1 MKLRILSARSKI
13 DESVDVLADLD
24 ALVDEPVY
32 FKLAGK
38 TFKIKPVKTEQAFI
52 AYQQF
57 ARLDALM
64 KKKEISMTE
73 AINVYGDLF
82 ESVIEKFDRKIV
94 KDMTQS
100 QCGALLKLIF
110 DSVSGVAQADAK
122 KKSEDG
128 PEPELGGFQIQASIL
143 IGEVCRFYGWT
154 FMDVWE
160 MPARR
165 FFSMHRAM
173 LKLHALEKIEEVDIA
188 VCGNEGYTHKYIE
201 AVKENFQNKLY
212 ALDRKDDP
220 TQNNRKTRELSE
232 EEIKRNTSEVM
243 KIFALKKQMGG

>member
-1 MKLRILSARSKI
+1 
-13 DESVDVLADLD
+13 
-24 ALVDEPVY
+24 
-32 FKLAGK
+32 
-38 TFKIKPVKTEQAFI
+38 
-52 AYQQF
+52 
-57 ARLDALM
+57 
-64 KKKEISMTE
+64 
-73 AINVYGDLF
+73 
-82 ESVIEKFDRKIV
+82 
-94 KDMTQS
+94 
-100 QCGALLKLIF
+100 
-110 DSVSGVAQADAK
+110 
-122 KKSEDG
+122 
-128 PEPELGGFQIQASIL
+128 
-143 IGEVCRFYGWT
+143 
-154 FMDVWE
+154 MDVWE